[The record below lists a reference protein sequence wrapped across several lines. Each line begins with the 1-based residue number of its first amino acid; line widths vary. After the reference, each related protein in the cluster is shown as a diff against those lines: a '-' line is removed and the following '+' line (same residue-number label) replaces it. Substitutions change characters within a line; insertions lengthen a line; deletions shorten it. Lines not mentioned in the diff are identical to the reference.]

1 MYNELKKEV
10 AQKNLL
16 LSKTGLII
24 LTFGNLSVYDRKNG
38 VIAIK
43 PSGVGYDELTEESIP
58 VLILTEMCLRA
69 TSVRHPTPKH
79 TLKYT
84 GISQMQTALSIPIRS
99 LRLFLLRQGG
109 KYRHTEQR
117 TAIIFTVQ
125 CPVRER

>member
-1 MYNELKKEV
+1 MYNEPKKEV

-43 PSGVGYDELTEESIP
+43 PPESVTMNLP
-58 VLILTEMCLRA
+58 KKAYPCLILTEMCLRA

-99 LRLFLLRQGG
+99 LRLFLLR
-109 KYRHTEQR
+109 
-117 TAIIFTVQ
+117 
-125 CPVRER
+125 